1 MYSKGNE
8 TSVSQFKRM
17 FIKMFKEL
25 TKDIQKQLNEFQ
37 ESSDIKLEKTQKQLN
52 ELKEDI
58 NKHWNEAKK
67 IWKKR

>member
-1 MYSKGNE
+1 
-8 TSVSQFKRM
+8 M

-58 NKHWNEAKK
+58 NKHWNETKK